1 MMKQKT
7 FIFYL
12 AALFSMTGLC
22 AAACSSD
29 DPLDD
34 TGGGTDNPGDTPSGI
49 KQLDYGELLAFPYAE
64 GHGRNTTGGRG
75 GKVYHVTSLEDDAS
89 GSTSGTLRWAMKQ
102 DGPKTI
108 VFDVSGTIHLK
119 SELKTQKDNLTLA
132 GQTSPGGICIADYPL
147 TINSD
152 NVIIRF
158 MRFRPGNTQI
168 DCDAL
173 GGSDRKNII
182 VDHCS
187 TSWCSDEC
195 LSVYGM
201 QNSTVQW
208 CIAAQALR
216 VTDAKISAEK
226 GEFKSHGFG
235 GNWGGHYAS
244 YHHNLIAHCES
255 RVPRLGPRYT
265 TLALNNNDGERVD
278 IRNNVFYNWGGEG
291 CYGGEA
297 QQVNIISNYYKP
309 GPATDQSKS
318 GRAYRI
324 AKPDVYPAD
333 YSGKDKYG
341 NWLQKWGKFYIKEN
355 KVMDNPAVTSDNWTN
370 GVLNQMTANN
380 CGGENTDL
388 WKQRNQ
394 IQSSSPIA
402 KAGNVTTHTPDEAYN
417 RVIEYAGASN
427 YRDKID
433 QLIISDVKDRKASCT
448 GDASK
453 WKSLSGYSQNS
464 KGYIN
469 DPTDVLSALGISN
482 PYDVLQAVSNANV
495 KDTDGDGIPDYWE
508 EEYGLNPKKSADGKE
523 KTVDKNG
530 KYTNLE
536 MYLNSLVH
544 EIMINGAAGGLIV
557 E

>member
-12 AALFSMTGLC
+12 AALFSMTGIC
-22 AAACSSD
+22 TAACSSD
-29 DPLDD
+29 DPLDN
-34 TGGGTDNPGDTPSGI
+34 TGGGPDNPEDTPSGI

-75 GKVYHVTSLEDDAS
+75 GNVYHVTSLEDDAN
-89 GSTSGTLRWAMKQ
+89 GNISGTLRWAMKQ
-102 DGPKTI
+102 NGPKTI

-182 VDHCS
+182 IDHCS

-216 VTDAKISAEK
+216 VTDAKIA
-226 GEFKSHGFG
+226 GEGGKFKSHGFG

-265 TLALNNNDGERVD
+265 TLALNSNDGERVD

-297 QQVNIISNYYKP
+297 QQINIVRNYYKP

-318 GRAYRI
+318 GRAYCI

-333 YSGKDKYG
+333 YSGKDRYG
-341 NWLQKWGKFYIKEN
+341 DWLLTWGRFYITEN
-355 KVMDNPAVTSDNWTN
+355 KVVGSSDVTNDNWKK
-370 GVLNQMTANN
+370 GVFEQMTDKN
-380 CGGENTDL
+380 CGGAETDL
-388 WKQRNQ
+388 WKQRAQ
-394 IQSSSPIA
+394 IQSNSPIV
-402 KAGNVTTHTPDEAYN
+402 KAGKVTTHTPDEAYN

-433 QLIISDVKDRKASCT
+433 KLIISDVKDRKASCT
-448 GDASK
+448 GSVSK
-453 WKSLSGYSQNS
+453 WEHLQDCTENPQ
-464 KGYIN
+464 GYIN
-469 DPTDVLSALGISN
+469 EPTDVVRALGTSN
-482 PYDVLQAVSNANV
+482 PYDVLQVVSNANV

-508 EEYGLNPKKSADGKE
+508 EEYGLNPKKSVDGKE

-536 MYLNSLVH
+536 MYLNNLVH
-544 EIMINGAAGGLIV
+544 EIMVNGAAGGLIV

>member
-12 AALFSMTGLC
+12 AALFSMTGIC
-22 AAACSSD
+22 TAACSSN
-29 DPLDD
+29 DPLDN
-34 TGGGTDNPGDTPSGI
+34 TGGGPDNPEDTPSGI

-75 GKVYHVTSLEDDAS
+75 GNVYHVTSLEDDAN
-89 GSTSGTLRWAMKQ
+89 GNISGTLRWAMKQ
-102 DGPKTI
+102 NGPKTI

-216 VTDAKISAEK
+216 VTDAKIAAEG

-297 QQVNIISNYYKP
+297 QQVNIVSNYYKP

-324 AKPDVYPAD
+324 AKPDVYPAN

-341 NWLQKWGKFYIKEN
+341 DWLLTWGKFYISEN
-355 KVMDNPAVTSDNWTN
+355 KVVGNTEATKNNWEK
-370 GVLNQMTANN
+370 GVFEQLTDKN
-380 CGGENTDL
+380 CGGAETDL
-388 WKQRNQ
+388 WKKRTQ
-394 IQSSSPIA
+394 IQSNSPIA

-433 QLIISDVKDRKASCT
+433 KLIISDVKDRKASCT
-448 GDASK
+448 GSVSK
-453 WKSLSGYSQNS
+453 WAHLQGCTENPQ
-464 KGYIN
+464 GYIN
-469 DPTDVLSALGISN
+469 EPTDVVRVLGTNN
-482 PYDVLQAVSNANV
+482 PYDVLQAVSNVNV

-508 EEYGLNPKKSADGKE
+508 EEYGLNPKKSVDGKE

-536 MYLNSLVH
+536 MYLNNLVH
-544 EIMINGAAGGLIV
+544 EIMVNGAAGGLIV

>member
-1 MMKQKT
+1 MKQKT

-29 DPLDD
+29 DPLDE

-89 GSTSGTLRWAMKQ
+89 GSTKGTLRWAMKQ
-102 DGPKTI
+102 SGPKTI

-119 SELKTQKDNLTLA
+119 SELKTQQDNLTLA

-152 NVIIRF
+152 NIIIRF

-216 VTDAKISAEK
+216 VTDAKIAAEK

-297 QQVNIISNYYKP
+297 QQVNIVRNYYKP

-324 AKPDVYPAD
+324 AKPDVYPAN
-333 YSGKDKYG
+333 YSWKDKYG
-341 NWLQKWGKFYIKEN
+341 DWLLTWGKFYIAEN
-355 KVMDNPAVTSDNWTN
+355 KVVGSSEVTNNNWTK
-370 GVLNQMTANN
+370 GVFEQLTDKN
-380 CGGENTDL
+380 CGGAETDL
-388 WKQRNQ
+388 WKKRTQ
-394 IQSSSPIA
+394 IQSNSPIA

-433 QLIISDVKDRKASCT
+433 KLIISDVKDRKASCT
-448 GDASK
+448 GSVSK
-453 WKSLSGYSQNS
+453 WENLQGCTENPQ
-464 KGYIN
+464 GYIN
-469 DPTDVLSALGISN
+469 EPTDVVRVLGTNN
-482 PYDVLQAVSNANV
+482 PYDVLQVVSNANV

-523 KTVDKNG
+523 KTVDKYG

-536 MYLNSLVH
+536 MYLNNLVH
-544 EIMINGAAGGLIV
+544 EIMVNGAAGGLIV